1 MKYIRLYCYHESL
14 GEKQQ
19 RRKIIEQMHHVA
31 ITKKNGA
38 ETDADNLIIILP
50 FL

>member
-1 MKYIRLYCYHESL
+1 MKYTRLYCYHESL

-31 ITKKNGA
+31 ITEKTVQKQMQ
-38 ETDADNLIIILP
+38 II
-50 FL
+50 